1 MLLPF
6 KSTLSSAEDADTDD
20 DADTDTDADDDA
32 DTDATLKSATILRH
46 AGGNKRLRKKK
57 LFKFL
62 FQILM
67 EGKEGKV
74 SASKWI

>member
-6 KSTLSSAEDADTDD
+6 KSTLSSAEDADADTDD
-20 DADTDTDADDDA
+20 DADDDDDA
-32 DTDATLKSATILRH
+32 DADTTLKSATILRH

-74 SASKWI
+74 SASK